1 LAVPETK
8 IKAATSARAASH
20 ATGSGPARADLAVAV
35 TCSTRRPNAAADSRF
50 PRISGQPAKAKAL
63 GEFIAYAQRHA
74 GVAFLRKDAIA
85 RWALEQKGVPA
96 AA

>member
-1 LAVPETK
+1 VLCAE
-8 IKAATSARAASH
+8 AE
-20 ATGSGPARADLAVAV
+20 
-35 TCSTRRPNAAADSRF
+35 RRRRQMSISIHD
-50 PRISGQPAKAKAL
+50 RISGQPAKAKAL
-63 GEFIAYAQRHA
+63 GQFIAYAQRHP

>member
-1 LAVPETK
+1 MS
-8 IKAATSARAASH
+8 ISIH
-20 ATGSGPARADLAVAV
+20 D
-35 TCSTRRPNAAADSRF
+35 
-50 PRISGQPAKAKAL
+50 RISGQPAKAKAL